1 MEIQRMD
8 YRFTIILFIMMTLL
22 ALFGGPAHSR
32 NEYLNE
38 YGARCGDFETRVEA
52 EDRNGKYNHYNNT
65 NNYRNDDDNYRLSF
79 TYRKYLGTDCKTSK
93 ENVQIKQQLELMKMC
108 GRVNSNPSLA
118 YNENF
123 RLLVTKCRGVT
134 PARDNTRPENAKS
147 LWDDMKDEYKK
158 ENPEINLMGDKFIKS
173 KKTKLDKRGLKMPP
187 KEVMILPLPKPTTG
201 VDNEEWNKIK

>member
-1 MEIQRMD
+1 MD
-8 YRFTIILFIMMTLL
+8 YRFTAILIIMLTLL
-22 ALFGGPAHSR
+22 ALFGGPAHSK

-38 YGARCGDFETRVEA
+38 YGVRCGEMEISTEQRDT
-52 EDRNGKYNHYNNT
+52 DYNYSDSST
-65 NNYRNDDDNYRLSF
+65 NEQQYLRF

-118 YNENF
+118 QNENF

-158 ENPEINLMGDKFIKS
+158 ENPDVNLMGDKFIKS
-173 KKTKLDKRGLKMPP
+173 KKSKLKIPP